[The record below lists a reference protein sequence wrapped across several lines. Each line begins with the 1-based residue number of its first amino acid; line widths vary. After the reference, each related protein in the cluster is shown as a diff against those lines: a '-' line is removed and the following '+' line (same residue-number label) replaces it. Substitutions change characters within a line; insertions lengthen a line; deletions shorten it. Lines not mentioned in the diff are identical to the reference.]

1 MTTKRKALL
10 AASTVAQI
18 AGAIATELRRLNRA
32 RLDSTVLASMTPR
45 DRRNAVKAALA
56 THHRNTSR
64 CC

>member
-1 MTTKRKALL
+1 MTTKRKARL
-10 AASTVAQI
+10 AASTLAQVV
-18 AGAIATELRRLNRA
+18 GAIATELRRLNRA

>member
-1 MTTKRKALL
+1 MTTKRKARL

>member
-1 MTTKRKALL
+1 MTTKRKARL
-10 AASTVAQI
+10 AASSLGQFI
-18 AGAIATELRRLNRA
+18 GAVATELRRLNRA
-32 RLDSTVLASMTPR
+32 RLDSTALASMTPC

>member
-1 MTTKRKALL
+1 MIANTKARQ
-10 AASTVAQI
+10 AASTLAQI
-18 AGAIATELRRLNRA
+18 VGAIATELRRLNRA

>member
-1 MTTKRKALL
+1 MTMKRKARL
-10 AASTVAQI
+10 AASTLAQI

-32 RLDSTVLASMTPR
+32 RQDSTELASMTPR

-56 THHRNTSR
+56 THHRNSSR

>member
-1 MTTKRKALL
+1 MITKRKARQ
-10 AASTVAQI
+10 AASTLAQI
-18 AGAIATELRRLNRA
+18 VGAIATELRRLNRA

>member
-1 MTTKRKALL
+1 MTTKVKAQL
-10 AASTVAQI
+10 AASTLAQLV
-18 AGAIATELRRLNRA
+18 GAIATELRRLNRA

-56 THHRNTSR
+56 SHHRNTSR

>member
-1 MTTKRKALL
+1 MTTKRKARL
-10 AASTVAQI
+10 AASSLGQFI
-18 AGAIATELRRLNRA
+18 GAVATELGRLNRA
-32 RLDSTVLASMTPR
+32 RLDTTALASMTPR

>member
-1 MTTKRKALL
+1 MTTKRKARLV
-10 AASTVAQI
+10 ASTLAQLF
-18 AGAIATELRRLNRA
+18 GAIATELRRLNRA
-32 RLDSTVLASMTPR
+32 RLDSSVLASMTPR

>member
-1 MTTKRKALL
+1 MTTKRKARQ
-10 AASTVAQI
+10 AASTLAQI
-18 AGAIATELRRLNRA
+18 VGAIATELRRLNRA